1 MQIMEIQ
8 MRGIDSLTCKD
19 PEEPFKVDVDFPQ
32 IVVLHVHIDRLNTAT
47 ALSERKIQLGGISST

>member
-1 MQIMEIQ
+1 